1 MHNCVSVWLCVCASV
16 RVCIAHKLK
25 CARDIL
31 LLLLFCLGVSEFLCC
46 AVAAKLQPLGAVN
59 LVNASGGRACLS
71 PTPPSSLP
79 LPHAGKHRCKRVH
92 AQMQLAVG
100 SCMPFCRC
108 QKVLLCLSLPLS
120 PSAPRCCC
128 CGCCGHS
135 LKFVAK
141 SVYWFAMC
149 NSHSM
154 KIELFLWLLIG
165 LQQGE
170 AGEGGAAQLRGRIQC
185 LHAKRLL
192 DLMLETWH
200 TCCQF
205 WLINR
210 TTLG

>member
-1 MHNCVSVWLCVCASV
+1 M
-16 RVCIAHKLK
+16 
-25 CARDIL
+25 
-31 LLLLFCLGVSEFLCC
+31 
-46 AVAAKLQPLGAVN
+46 PLP
-59 LVNASGGRACLS
+59 S
-71 PTPPSSLP
+71 PRLP
-79 LPHAGKHRCKRVH
+79 LPFPSPSHTQANTQVQKSPCPN
-92 AQMQLAVG
+92 AVG

-108 QKVLLCLSLPLS
+108 QKVLLCLSLPPPLPS
-120 PSAPRCCC
+120 LSAPRCCC

-165 LQQGE
+165 LQQRE

>member
-1 MHNCVSVWLCVCASV
+1 M
-16 RVCIAHKLK
+16 
-25 CARDIL
+25 
-31 LLLLFCLGVSEFLCC
+31 
-46 AVAAKLQPLGAVN
+46 
-59 LVNASGGRACLS
+59 
-71 PTPPSSLP
+71 P
-79 LPHAGKHRCKRVH
+79 LPHAYLFSSPPPPTRRQTHRCKRVH

-108 QKVLLCLSLPLS
+108 QKVLLCLSLPPPPS
-120 PSAPRCCC
+120 FPSAPRCCC

-165 LQQGE
+165 LQQRE